1 MNHASRITH
10 HWPGLNARSLRRR
23 PPLLLI
29 ALLAAACIRVHA
41 ADLIDVPE
49 LGLRIARGFTVTQV
63 ADNDLVPDTWCI
75 TFDSNGRLV
84 VGNSQSVRIL
94 DDTDNDG
101 EFDASDVFAPVKRGV
116 MGMAFDGN
124 TLYAVADE
132 ALCRFEDGDGNG
144 EADGPPEKLY
154 PFGFGEHG
162 AHAIRKGPDG
172 WWHLVGGN
180 DTAFNQRHVTLAGSP
195 VARPEAGAFLRF
207 TPDLSGSECFAHGFR
222 NPYSFDFSALG
233 DVLTYDSDTERDIF
247 LPWYEP
253 TRIYHVGHA
262 QHHGWRLNGYKR
274 SFPRPGLY
282 LDVAAPLTRV
292 GRGSP
297 TGVVCYRHTQ
307 FPVAYRGGLFFADW
321 TFGRVYFLPL
331 ESDGASYDD
340 GEAEVF
346 IEPMGMA
353 GFAPTDLAVGPDGAL
368 YVAIGGR
375 KTRGAIYR
383 IEFDGQTPRWT
394 FQPLG
399 NHDLNDVLAAPQ
411 PLDAWSRAN
420 WIPIAQRLG
429 APPFNAVASEEGVAV
444 PLRVRA
450 IEVLTELFGGL
461 PAGRVSYMTQSRAP
475 VVRARLAWS
484 LGRAPVENAGP
495 ALALLATDN
504 HALVRRCALEALID
518 RPALVP
524 PDALARAV
532 SAGLGHTDDRVR
544 LAATRLAAR
553 VPVEGWNALTN
564 LLVRAVPL
572 AQAGG
577 VLAEIWRAPDTLA
590 FPQLAPRLTNL
601 LQSARDPFVRAD
613 VIRLGILA
621 MGDWRLN
628 DPSVE
633 VFAPYEPAVPP
644 NGAGEFAGLARLVR
658 AGFPSGQT
666 NLDMEAARFLAFVQD
681 DDRKAA
687 ASMAALL
694 TDLSPATSDFHY
706 LVCLARL
713 RAPLREVA
721 PRLAHA
727 LVNLGRKLD
736 GQEQRTKQSWDARL
750 VELTQQLARREPAVA
765 DALARHPR
773 LPVAAHLGLAG
784 TFTGESRTAAARRF
798 LVAAR
803 DPKFPWS
810 PQLVDFLAELP
821 REEVFPVFR
830 ARAFN
835 PAARDAILQ
844 KLAAAPIPTD
854 RPLFLGGLFSPQ
866 MPVAHASV
874 DALLKLPPEASGTNL
889 VGPLFLLRRVMTDP
903 NEVVLRAQL
912 VALISTGLKQDFK
925 IQEPLGADAEALR
938 ATYRPMMDAL
948 LGKYPG
954 LGRALNS
961 DEADDAGRFATFMRG
976 APWAAGNAAR
986 GGQIFNERACAT
998 CHSGAAAIGPDLAG
1012 SAQRMSREDLMASIV
1027 FPNRDV
1033 APAYRTT
1040 MFRLRDGQTVTG
1052 LIAFESADGW
1062 IVQTGAGTT
1071 ARVNSVD
1078 VVSREPSN
1086 VSVMPAGLLG
1096 GLSGAEWA
1104 DLYAYMKTLQQRR
1117 P

>member
-1 MNHASRITH
+1 MNYASRITPRGH
-10 HWPGLNARSLRRR
+10 ERAARLSLHQLA
-23 PPLLLI
+23 PLLAWILSV
-29 ALLAAACIRVHA
+29 APLSVRA

-75 TFDSNGRLV
+75 TFDSHGRLV
-84 VGNSQSVRIL
+84 VGNSQSIRIL

-101 EFDASDVFAPVKRGV
+101 HFDAADIFAPVKRGV

-132 ALCRFEDGDGNG
+132 ALCRFEDGDANG

-195 VARPEAGAFLRF
+195 VARPEAGAILRLA
-207 TPDLSGSECFAHGFR
+207 PDLSGSECVAHGFR
-222 NPYSFDFSALG
+222 NPYSFDFSAIG

-274 SFPRPGLY
+274 SFPRPGHY
-282 LDVAAPLTRV
+282 ADVAAPLTRV

-321 TFGRVYFLPL
+321 TFGRIWFLPL
-331 ESDGASYDD
+331 EVAGASYDGGD
-340 GEAEVF
+340 AEVF

-383 IEFDGQTPRWT
+383 VEFDGQTPRWT

-399 NHDLNDVLAAPQ
+399 NNDLNDVLAAPQ
-411 PLDAWSRAN
+411 PLEAWSRAA
-420 WIPIAQRLG
+420 WVPIAQRLG
-429 APPFNAVASEEGVAV
+429 AAPFNAVASEEGIAV

-461 PAGRVSYMTQSRAP
+461 PAGRVSYMTQSREP
-475 VVRARLAWS
+475 IVRARLAWS

-495 ALALLATDN
+495 ALALLANDN
-504 HALVRRCALEALID
+504 QPLVRRCAFEALID
-518 RPALVP
+518 RPTLVP
-524 PDALARAV
+524 PGPLARAV
-532 SAGLGHTDDRVR
+532 VAGLGHADDRVR

-553 VPVEGWNALTN
+553 VPVEAWNAITN
-564 LLVRAVPL
+564 QLARAVPR

-601 LQSARDPFVRAD
+601 LQSARDPDTRMD
-613 VIRLGILA
+613 VIRLGVLA

-633 VFAPYEPAVPP
+633 VFVPYEPAVPP
-644 NGAGEFAGLARLVR
+644 NGAAEFAGLARLVR

-666 NLDMEAARFLAFVQD
+666 NLDLEAARFLAFVQD

-694 TDLSPATSDFHY
+694 TELSSATADFHY
-706 LVCLARL
+706 LACLARL
-713 RAPLREVA
+713 RAPLRELA

-727 LVNLGRKLD
+727 LLNLDRKLD
-736 GQEQRTKQSWDARL
+736 GQEQRTKQSWDAR
-750 VELTQQLARREPAVA
+750 VIELTQQLARREPAVA

-773 LPVAAHLGLAG
+773 MPVAAHLGLAG
-784 TFTGESRTAAARRF
+784 TFTGESRLAAARRF

-803 DPKFPWS
+803 GPKFPWS
-810 PQLVDFLAELP
+810 PQLVEFLGELP
-821 REEVFPVFR
+821 REEVFPIFR

-844 KLAAAPIPTD
+844 QLAAAPIPTD
-854 RPLFLGGLFSPQ
+854 RPLFLGGLFSPLL
-866 MPVAHASV
+866 PVARASV
-874 DALLKLPPEASGTNL
+874 EALLKLPPDASGTNL
-889 VGPLFLLRRVMTDP
+889 VGPLFLLRRVMTEP
-903 NEVVLRAQL
+903 NEAVLRAQL

-938 ATYRPMMDAL
+938 ATYRPMMDDL
-948 LGKYPG
+948 LRKYPG
-954 LGRALNS
+954 LAKALNS
-961 DEADDAGRFATFMRG
+961 DDADDAGRFAVFMRG
-976 APWAAGNAAR
+976 APWAAGNAKR
-986 GGQIFNERACAT
+986 GEQIFNERACAT

-1012 SAQRMSREDLMASIV
+1012 SAQRMSREDLMAAVV

-1040 MFRLRDGQTVTG
+1040 LFRLRDGQTITG

-1071 ARVNSVD
+1071 ARVNSAD

-1086 VSVMPAGLLG
+1086 VSVMPSGLLG
-1096 GLSGAEWA
+1096 GLAGADWA